1 MPEDLFAPRFS
12 ALGSADGGYESYY
25 LKAAHPT
32 EPKAVWIRHTVHKR
46 PNADP
51 AGSLW
56 CTVFDRDVGPP
67 VAIKQTLAEPRGG
80 GDELL
85 RIGNARF
92 GRGEASAH
100 VEVDGREAGWDL
112 RFDTAE
118 EQLHHLPRAFMYNAP
133 LPRTKLLTPLPAAR
147 FSGAVDLDG
156 RLLDLDGWT
165 GMVGHNWGSEH
176 AERWIWLHGSG
187 FEGRS
192 EDTWLDLGIGR
203 IKVGPLTA
211 PWIANGALSLDGRRH
226 AIGGPGRLR
235 QTTIDESPTGCR
247 FRLQGSGGLRV
258 TGTVSAPKEAFV
270 GWVYADP
277 DGSEHHTVNCS
288 AADLEL
294 EVTPKGGG
302 LVTLRA
308 PAGAVYELG
317 MRERDHG
324 MEIQPYPDG

>member
-12 ALGSADGGYESYY
+12 ALGSAEGGYESYY

-56 CTVFDRDVGPP
+56 FTVFDREAGPP
-67 VAIKQTLAEPRGG
+67 VAIKQTLSAPRAGQE
-80 GDELL
+80 ELL

-112 RFDTAE
+112 RFDSAE
-118 EQLHHLPRAFMYNAP
+118 DQLHHLPRPFMYNAP

-156 RLLDLDGWT
+156 RLLDLGGWT
-165 GMVGHNWGSEH
+165 GMVGHNWGAEH

-203 IKVGPLTA
+203 IKVGPVTA
-211 PWIANGALSLDGRRH
+211 PWIANGALSLDGERH
-226 AIGGPGRLR
+226 NLGGPGRVR
-235 QTTIDESPTGCR
+235 RTSIEESPTGCR
-247 FRLQGSGGLRV
+247 FRLQGSGGLQRDRH
-258 TGTVSAPKEAFV
+258 GV
-270 GWVYADP
+270 GAQ
-277 DGSEHHTVNCS
+277 
-288 AADLEL
+288 
-294 EVTPKGGG
+294 GG
-302 LVTLRA
+302 LRRVGLRR
-308 PAGAVYELG
+308 P
-317 MRERDHG
+317 
-324 MEIQPYPDG
+324 